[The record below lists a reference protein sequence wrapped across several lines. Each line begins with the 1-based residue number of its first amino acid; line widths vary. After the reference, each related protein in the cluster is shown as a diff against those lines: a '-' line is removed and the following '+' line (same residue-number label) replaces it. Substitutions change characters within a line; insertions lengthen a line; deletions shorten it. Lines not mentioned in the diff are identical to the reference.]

1 MRDLLKSVADAMDL
15 FNLEKDNWVGKK
27 NEFEQYV
34 ASKTIFKS
42 RTSLRKAI
50 EIAKINNED
59 VIYQFNREEITLNE
73 AFDMSKKEVLNE
85 PDDALLALKKLEKDE
100 EEASDKICAMYEK
113 IQELKYKIKIL
124 ESNPTPEEF
133 EQERKRRIEA
143 EKALEETQEFL
154 MNHPS
159 EINPES
165 LKAEINL
172 DLIESLVPDKNK
184 CSIRLWNS
192 YDKYN
197 CRTKISNIV
206 NKLSILDKELKG
218 A

>member
-100 EEASDKICAMYEK
+100 EEASDKICEMYEK